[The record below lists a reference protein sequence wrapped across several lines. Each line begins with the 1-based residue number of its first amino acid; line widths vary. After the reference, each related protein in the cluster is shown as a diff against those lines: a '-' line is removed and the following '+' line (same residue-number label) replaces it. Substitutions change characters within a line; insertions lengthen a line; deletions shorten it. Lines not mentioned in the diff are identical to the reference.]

1 MDTLAG
7 LAILIGV
14 FGLLVFALVAVLGA
28 AVRIGELLLG
38 GVVALVRPGD
48 RPVRDRTP

>member
-14 FGLLVFALVAVLGA
+14 FGLLVMLLVAVLSA
-28 AVRIGELLLG
+28 AVRIGEVLLG
-38 GVVALVRPGD
+38 AGAAALD
-48 RPVRDRTP
+48 AFRTRLG